1 MPLAAAAIFLLVLS
15 RAMDQARA
23 IRLDAE
29 TRASVSGSQTAID
42 VSSGSVLLI
51 TTRCI
56 SETLNPASA
65 DANVCCVC

>member
-1 MPLAAAAIFLLVLS
+1 
-15 RAMDQARA
+15 MDQARA